1 MINSLISGIKKKDKV
16 SLSKS
21 ITVVEN
27 RIKGY
32 KDILRQTFNLNNNSL
47 KIGITGPP
55 GAGKSTIVNE
65 IAKIYTKNNK
75 SVGIICVDPSSPFNG
90 GSILG
95 DRIRLNDLYSK
106 NVFIR
111 SISTRGELGGLF
123 SSVSDIDTLYSAF
136 DFDVIIYETVGV
148 GQAEMDIM
156 NYSNTVLLVI
166 TPESGDDIQMMKSG
180 LLECADIITINKS
193 DRPGALRLNATL
205 DKLKFSKNGW
215 DVPTVRTVGLNG
227 EGFETLINQISKH
240 SGFLSDNNIFEKINY
255 QKYLKQVKDIA
266 SEKMLANFFNLKR
279 MSAIDREIS
288 KPLKDRLS
296 PQDLFEKIK

>member
-1 MINSLISGIKKKDKV
+1 MINSLISGIKKQDKV

-21 ITVVEN
+21 ITLVEN
-27 RIKGY
+27 RVPGY
-32 KDILRQTFNLNNNSL
+32 KDILRQTFNLSSNSL

-65 IAKIYTKNNK
+65 IAKIYTEKGK
-75 SVGIICVDPSSPFNG
+75 SVGVICVDPSSPFNG

-111 SISTRGELGGLF
+111 SVSTRGELGGLF
-123 SSVSDIDTLYSAF
+123 ASISDIDTLYSAF
-136 DFDVIIYETVGV
+136 NFDVIIYETVGV
-148 GQAEMDIM
+148 GQVEMDIM

-180 LLECADIITINKS
+180 LLECADIIVINKS
-193 DRPGALRLNATL
+193 DRPGASRLSASL
-205 DKLKFSKNGW
+205 DKLSFTKNKW
-215 DVPTVRTVGLNG
+215 NVPNLRTTGLKG
-227 EGFETLINQISKH
+227 EGFKMLITKISNH
-240 SGFLSDNNIFEKINY
+240 TQFLIDNNILEKNNY
-255 QKYLKQVKDIA
+255 EKYLKQLKDIA
-266 SEKMLANFFNLKR
+266 SEKLLSDFFDSKR
-279 MSAIDREIS
+279 MSKIDKEVS
-288 KPLKDRLS
+288 KSLKNRLS

>member
-1 MINSLISGIKKKDKV
+1 
-16 SLSKS
+16 
-21 ITVVEN
+21 
-27 RIKGY
+27 
-32 KDILRQTFNLNNNSL
+32 
-47 KIGITGPP
+47 
-55 GAGKSTIVNE
+55 
-65 IAKIYTKNNK
+65 
-75 SVGIICVDPSSPFNG
+75 
-90 GSILG
+90 
-95 DRIRLNDLYSK
+95 
-106 NVFIR
+106 
-111 SISTRGELGGLF
+111 
-123 SSVSDIDTLYSAF
+123 
-136 DFDVIIYETVGV
+136 
-148 GQAEMDIM
+148 MDIM

-240 SGFLSDNNIFEKINY
+240 SNFLSDNNIFEKINY

-266 SEKMLANFFNLKR
+266 SEKILDDFFNPKR
-279 MSAIDREIS
+279 MSVIDSEIS